1 MIFHDINDILFVLND
16 SPFTLSI
23 FLDYF
28 PFFPV
33 KSRQCGTG
41 ILNNV
46 FINLWGCLQKTNYS
60 NTQIRLLQV
69 SN

>member
-1 MIFHDINDILFVLND
+1 MIPLN
-16 SPFTLSI
+16 SQY

-33 KSRQCGTG
+33 KSRQCG

-46 FINLWGCLQKTNYS
+46 FMNLFGLSTKDKEFKCLDSLVTSVELHN
-60 NTQIRLLQV
+60 
-69 SN
+69 